1 MLKSEVMVG
10 NKAVAYAV
18 KLARA
23 NLIAAY
29 PITPQTTIVEYLSD
43 FVASGELPA
52 EFVTVEGEITAQLV
66 CLSGS
71 IAGART
77 FTATSGEGLLYMS
90 HALHHTARYWAP
102 VVMAVVNRSVRTMQ
116 PDHTDLLAQRE
127 TGWIQLYCENNQEVL
142 DTGIMAYKIAED
154 ERVRLP
160 VAFALDGYVLS
171 FTAEP
176 VTIPDQEKVDG
187 FLKPFK
193 SLYPVLPETWDAEL
207 AEYKKHWL
215 QGKSINEP
223 FTPYAGDE
231 NFSHLT
237 MISWGK
243 GHDLQWRWRAH
254 QEAMMRAKKVIK
266 EVDEEY
272 GKLFGR
278 SYGGLLE
285 EYRCEDAEAVVV
297 AMGTLAST
305 SRAVI
310 DKLRKEGKRVGLV
323 KLKSYRPFPDE
334 EFKDIGKRVKVIGV
348 IDRNIS
354 LGEGGIV
361 YGSVRSAVYDL
372 EEKPKVLG
380 FYAGLAGR
388 EVRVRDIEKVAEK
401 TLKAAKGEETGSS
414 VSWIGD

>member
-1 MLKSEVMVG
+1 LKSEVMVG
-10 NKAVAYAV
+10 NKAVAYAT

-43 FVASGELPA
+43 FVAGGDLKA

-102 VVMAVVNRSVRTMQ
+102 VVMAVCNRSVRTMQ

-154 ERVRLP
+154 DRVRLP
-160 VAFALDGYVLS
+160 VAYALDGYVLS

-176 VTIPDQEKVDG
+176 VSIPDQEKVDAW
-187 FLKPFK
+187 LPPFK
-193 SLYPVLPETWDAEL
+193 TQYPVLPETWDHDLE
-207 AEYKKHWL
+207 EYKKHWA
-215 QGKSINEP
+215 QGKGINEP
-223 FTPYAGDE
+223 FTPFAGDE

-237 MISWGK
+237 MVSWGK

-254 QEAMMRAKKVIK
+254 QEAMMRAKKVIR
-266 EVDEEY
+266 EVNEDY
-272 GKLFGR
+272 GKHFGR
-278 SYGGLLE
+278 SYGNGLLE
-285 EYRCEDAEAVVV
+285 EYRSDDADAVIV

-305 SRAVI
+305 SRVAV
-310 DKLRKEGKRVGLV
+310 DNLRKQGKKIGLV

-334 EFKDIGKRVKVIGV
+334 EFREIGKRVNTIGV

-354 LGEGGIV
+354 LGENGIA
-361 YGSVRSAVYDL
+361 YGSIRSSVYDL
-372 EEKPKVLG
+372 KDRPKVLG

-388 EVRVRDIEKVAEK
+388 EVRVRDIERAAEM
-401 TLKAAKGEETGSS
+401 TLKGAEGAPT
-414 VSWIGD
+414 WIG

>member
-1 MLKSEVMVG
+1 MKSEVMVG
-10 NKAVAYAV
+10 NKAVAYAT

-29 PITPQTTIVEYLSD
+29 PITPQTTIVEYLSE
-43 FVASGELPA
+43 FVASGDLKA

-71 IAGART
+71 IAGARA

-102 VVMAVVNRSVRTMQ
+102 VVMAVCNRSVRTMQ

-154 ERVRLP
+154 DRVRLP
-160 VAFALDGYVLS
+160 VAYALDGYVLS

-176 VTIPDQEKVDG
+176 VEIPDQEKVDAW
-187 FLKPFK
+187 LPSFK
-193 SLYPVLPETWDAEL
+193 TKYPVLPETWDHDLE
-207 AEYKKHWL
+207 EYKKHWA
-215 QGKSINEP
+215 QGKNINEP
-223 FTPYAGDE
+223 FTPFAGDE

-237 MISWGK
+237 MVSWGK

-254 QEAMMRAKKVIK
+254 QDAMTRAKKVIR
-266 EVDEEY
+266 EVNEDF
-272 GKLFGR
+272 GRQFGR
-278 SYGGLLE
+278 SYGNGLLE
-285 EYRCEDAEAVVV
+285 EYRTEDADAVVV

-305 SRAVI
+305 SRAAV
-310 DKLRKEGKRVGLV
+310 DNLRKEGKRIGLV

-334 EFKDIGKRVKVIGV
+334 EFRDIAKRIHAIGV

-354 LGEGGIV
+354 LGENGIA
-361 YGSVRSAVYDL
+361 YGSIRSAVYDL
-372 EEKPKVLG
+372 KDRPKVLG
-380 FYAGLAGR
+380 YYAGLAGR
-388 EVRVRDIEKVAEK
+388 EVRVRDIEKAANLA
-401 TLKAAKGEETGSS
+401 LKGIEAAPT
-414 VSWIGD
+414 WIG

>member
-1 MLKSEVMVG
+1 VKSEVMVG
-10 NKAVAYAV
+10 NKAVAYAT
-18 KLARA
+18 KLAKV

-66 CLSGS
+66 CLAGS
-71 IAGART
+71 IAGARA

-102 VVMAVVNRSVRTMQ
+102 VVMAVCNRSVRTMQ

-154 ERVRLP
+154 DRVRLP
-160 VAFALDGYVLS
+160 VAYALDGYVLS

-176 VTIPDQEKVDG
+176 VALPEQEQIDAW
-187 FLKPFK
+187 LPPFK
-193 SLYPVLPETWDAEL
+193 SKYPVLPETWDKEL
-207 AEYKKHWL
+207 EEYKKHWAL
-215 QGKSINEP
+215 GKSINEP
-223 FTPYAGDE
+223 FTPWAGDE

-237 MISWGK
+237 MIGWK

-254 QEAMMRAKKVIK
+254 QEAMMKAKKVIM
-266 EVDEEY
+266 EVNEEY

-278 SYGGLLE
+278 SYGDGLVE
-285 EYRCEDAEAVVV
+285 EYRAEDADAVIV

-305 SRAVI
+305 ARVAV
-310 DKLRKEGKRVGLV
+310 DNLRKLGKKIGLV

-334 EFKDIGKRVKVIGV
+334 EFRDIGKRVSTIGV

-354 LGEGGIV
+354 LGENGIS
-361 YGSVRSAVYDL
+361 YGSIRNAVYDM
-372 EEKPKVLG
+372 KDRPKVLG

-388 EVRVRDIEKVAEK
+388 EVRVGDIEKAAEM
-401 TLKAAKGEETGSS
+401 TLKGVEGAPA
-414 VSWIGD
+414 WIG

>member
-1 MLKSEVMVG
+1 MKSEVMVG
-10 NKAVAYAV
+10 NKAVAYAT

-66 CLSGS
+66 CLAGS
-71 IAGART
+71 IAGARA

-102 VVMAVVNRSVRTMQ
+102 VVMAVCNRSVRTMQ

-154 ERVRLP
+154 DRVRLP
-160 VAFALDGYVLS
+160 VAYALDGYVLS

-176 VTIPDQEKVDG
+176 VAIPEQEKVDAW
-187 FLKPFK
+187 LPPFK
-193 SLYPVLPETWDAEL
+193 TKYPVLPETWDAEL
-207 AEYKKHWL
+207 EEYKKHWQ

-223 FTPYAGDE
+223 FTPFAGDE

-237 MISWGK
+237 MIGWK

-254 QEAMMRAKKVIK
+254 QEAMMRAKKVIR
-266 EVDEEY
+266 EVNEEY

-278 SYGGLLE
+278 SYGDGLVE
-285 EYRCEDAEAVVV
+285 EYRAEDADAVIV

-305 SRAVI
+305 ARVAV
-310 DKLRKEGKRVGLV
+310 DNLRKQGKKIGLV

-334 EFKDIGKRVKVIGV
+334 DFRDIGKRVETIGV

-354 LGEGGIV
+354 LGENGIA
-361 YGSVRSAVYDL
+361 YGSIRSAVYDMK
-372 EEKPKVLG
+372 ERPKVLG

-388 EVRVRDIEKVAEK
+388 EVRVRDIEKAAEM
-401 TLKAAKGEETGSS
+401 TLKGGGADNAPT
-414 VSWIGD
+414 WIG

>member
-1 MLKSEVMVG
+1 MKSEVMVG

-18 KLARA
+18 KLSRA

-29 PITPQTTIVEYLSD
+29 PITPQTTIVEYLSE

-52 EFVTVEGEITAQLV
+52 EFVNVEGEITAQLV
-66 CLSGS
+66 CLAGS
-71 IAGART
+71 IAGARA
-77 FTATSGEGLLYMS
+77 FTATSGEGLLYMH

-102 VVMAVVNRSVRTMQ
+102 VVMAVVNRGVRTMQ
-116 PDHTDLLAQRE
+116 PDHTDLMAQRE

-142 DTGIMAYKIAED
+142 DTGVMAYRIAED

-176 VTIPDQEKVDG
+176 VDIPDQAAIDS
-187 FLKPFK
+187 FLKPYK
-193 SLYPVLPETWDAEL
+193 SHYPVLPERFDAEL
-207 AEYKKHWL
+207 EEYKNHWK
-215 QGKSINEP
+215 QGRSINEP
-223 FTPYAGDE
+223 FTPYPADE

-243 GHDLQWRWRAH
+243 GHDLQWRWKAH

-272 GKLFGR
+272 GKIFGR

-285 EYRCEDAEAVVV
+285 EYRCDDAEAVIV
-297 AMGTLAST
+297 AMGTIAST
-305 SRAVI
+305 SRAAI
-310 DKLRKEGKRVGLV
+310 DRLRNEGKPVGLV
-323 KLKSYRPFPDE
+323 KLKSYRPFPTE
-334 EFKDIGKRVKVIGV
+334 EIQQLGRSVRAIGV
-348 IDRNIS
+348 VDRNIS

-361 YGSVRSAVYDL
+361 FGSVRNAIYDL
-372 EEKPKVLG
+372 EERPLVLG
-380 FYAGLAGR
+380 YYAGLTGK
-388 EVRVRDIEKVAEK
+388 EVRVRDIEQIADRTLRVARGEK
-401 TLKAAKGEETGSS
+401 LDSLVKW
-414 VSWIGD
+414 V

>member
-1 MLKSEVMVG
+1 MKSEVMVG

-29 PITPQTTIVEYLSD
+29 PITPQTTIVEYLSE

-71 IAGART
+71 IAGARA

-102 VVMAVVNRSVRTMQ
+102 VVMAVANRSVRTMQ
-116 PDHTDLLAQRE
+116 PDHTDLLSQRE

-142 DTGIMAYKIAED
+142 DTGIMAYRIAED
-154 ERVRLP
+154 DRVRLP

-176 VTIPDQEKVDG
+176 VSIPEQDKVDK

-193 SLYPVLPETWDAEL
+193 SKYPVLPETWDAEL
-207 AEYKKHWL
+207 EEYKKHWQ

-223 FTPYAGDE
+223 FTPFAGDE

-237 MISWGK
+237 MVSWGK

-266 EVDEEY
+266 EVDEQY
-272 GKLFGR
+272 GRLFGR

-285 EYRCEDAEAVVV
+285 EYRCEDAEVVIV

-305 SRAVI
+305 SRVAV
-310 DKLRKEGKRVGLV
+310 DNLRKQGKRIGLV
-323 KLKSYRPFPDE
+323 KLKSYRPFPSE
-334 EFKDIGKRVKVIGV
+334 EIQDIAKRVKAIGV

-361 YGSVRSAVYDL
+361 YGSIRSALYDQA
-372 EEKPKVLG
+372 EKPKVLG
-380 FYAGLAGR
+380 YYAGLAGR
-388 EVRVRDIEKVAEK
+388 EVRVRDIENAAEK
-401 TLKAAKGEETGSS
+401 TLKAMGGGEMGYTAT
-414 VSWIGD
+414 WIGG

>member
-1 MLKSEVMVG
+1 MKSEVMVG
-10 NKAVAYAV
+10 NKAVAYAT

-29 PITPQTTIVEYLSD
+29 PITPQTTIVEYLSE

-66 CLSGS
+66 CLAGS
-71 IAGART
+71 IAGARA

-102 VVMAVVNRSVRTMQ
+102 VVMAVCNRSVRTMQ

-142 DTGIMAYKIAED
+142 DTGIMAFKVAED
-154 ERVRLP
+154 DRVRLP
-160 VAFALDGYVLS
+160 VAYALDGYVLS

-176 VTIPDQEKVDG
+176 VSIPDQEKVDG
-187 FLKPFK
+187 WLPRFK
-193 SLYPVLPETWDAEL
+193 SKYPVLPETWDKEL
-207 AEYKKHWL
+207 EEYKKHWA
-215 QGKSINEP
+215 QGKRIKEP
-223 FTPYAGDE
+223 FTPFAGDE

-237 MISWGK
+237 MVSWGR

-254 QEAMMRAKKVIK
+254 QDAMARAKAVIK
-266 EVDEEY
+266 EVNEEY
-272 GKLFGR
+272 GKIFGR
-278 SYGGLLE
+278 SYGDGLVE
-285 EYRCEDAEAVVV
+285 EYRCDDADAVVV
-297 AMGTLAST
+297 AMGTIAST
-305 SRAVI
+305 SRVAI
-310 DKLRKEGKRVGLV
+310 DNLRKQGKKVGLV

-334 EFKDIGKRVKVIGV
+334 EFREIGKRVKAIGV

-354 LGEGGIV
+354 LGENGIV

-372 EEKPKVLG
+372 PERPKVLG
-380 FYAGLAGR
+380 YYAGLAGR
-388 EVRVRDIEKVAEK
+388 EVRVRDIEKAAEM
-401 TLKAAKGEETGSS
+401 TLKAVVSGERGASS
-414 VSWIGD
+414 TWIG